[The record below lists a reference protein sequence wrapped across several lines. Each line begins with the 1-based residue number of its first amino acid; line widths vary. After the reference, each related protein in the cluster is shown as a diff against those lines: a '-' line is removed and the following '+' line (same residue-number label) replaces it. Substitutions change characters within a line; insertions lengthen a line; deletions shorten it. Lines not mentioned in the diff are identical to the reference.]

1 MRRKACL
8 VALSV
13 VFAACHHLGK
23 PTDSA
28 DGGGDAS
35 GPVDSSAAHDSTGV
49 PQDVDPPSPADG
61 RSDQTGDVRPANG
74 LWTTASRMPTA
85 RGYLAAVLGPDG
97 RIYAIGG
104 LAPGQAAL
112 RVVEAYDPA
121 HDSWTTVAP
130 LGIARYGLAA
140 AVGSDGRIY
149 AVGGNYDGTTDGNS
163 VVVEAYDAAADTW
176 TPAPSLTVG
185 RYGAAAVT
193 TSDKQIQVIGGFS
206 RSLGDDVPT
215 IDTYVPGARSWASR
229 PGLMT
234 TPRNFHVAVLALDGT
249 IFAIG
254 GTHDGINLSATEA
267 RSAGS
272 NSWFTRADMP
282 TPRMVAAAARDA
294 DGNILVFG
302 GSGGVGA
309 SHLGTVEA
317 YSPTTNSWR
326 SLPDMP
332 TARNAL
338 AAATGPDG
346 RIYVMGGITGT
357 VATAVA
363 AVEVYRP

>member
-13 VFAACHHLGK
+13 VFGACHQVEK
-23 PTDSA
+23 PPASA
-28 DGGGDAS
+28 DGGGDAT
-35 GPVDSSAAHDSTGV
+35 GPADSSAAHDSIGV
-49 PQDVDPPSPADG
+49 PQDVVQPPPADG
-61 RSDQTGDVRPANG
+61 SSDQPGDVRPTNG

-121 HDSWTTVAP
+121 HDTWTTLAP

-149 AVGGNYDGTTDGNS
+149 AIGGNFEGATDGNS
-163 VVVEAYDAAADTW
+163 VVVEAYDVAADTW

-185 RYGAAAVT
+185 RYGAAAVA
-193 TSDKQIQVIGGFS
+193 TSDNHIQVIGGFS

-215 IDTYVPGARSWASR
+215 IDTYVPGARAWSAR

-254 GTHDGINLSATEA
+254 GTHDGIKLSATEA

-309 SHLGTVEA
+309 SNLRTVEA
-317 YSPTTNSWR
+317 YSPKTNTWR
-326 SLPDMP
+326 TLPDMP

-338 AAATGPDG
+338 AAAAGRDG
-346 RIYVMGGITGT
+346 RIYVIGGITGT

>member
-8 VALSV
+8 VTLSV
-13 VFAACHHLGK
+13 VFGACHHVGTT
-23 PTDSA
+23 PESA

-35 GPVDSSAAHDSTGV
+35 GPLDSSTAYDTIGV
-49 PQDVDPPSPADG
+49 PEDVDQPPPADG
-61 RSDQTGDVRPANG
+61 SSDQTGDVRPTNG
-74 LWTTASRMPTA
+74 SWTTASRMPTA

-104 LAPGQAAL
+104 LAPGAASL

-121 HDSWTTVAP
+121 HDTWTTVAP
-130 LGIARYGLAA
+130 LGIARHGLAA
-140 AVGSDGRIY
+140 AVGSDGHIY
-149 AVGGNYDGTTDGNS
+149 AIGGNYDGPSDGNS
-163 VVVEAYDAAADTW
+163 VVVEAYDVAADTW

-185 RYGAAAVT
+185 RYGAVAVT
-193 TSDKQIQVIGGFS
+193 TVDNQIQVIGGFS
-206 RSLGDDVPT
+206 RSLRDDVPT
-215 IDTYVPGARSWASR
+215 IETYVPGARAWSSR

-234 TPRNFHVAVLALDGT
+234 TPRNLHVAVLALDGS

-254 GTHDGINLSATEA
+254 GTHDGIKLSGTEA
-267 RSAGS
+267 RLAGS
-272 NSWFTRADMP
+272 NSWSTRAEMP
-282 TPRMVAAAARDA
+282 TARMAAAAARDA

-302 GSGGVGA
+302 GTGGVGA
-309 SHLGTVEA
+309 SDLRTVEA
-317 YSPTTNSWR
+317 YSPTTNTWR
-326 SLPDMP
+326 RLPEMP

-338 AAATGPDG
+338 AAAAGPDG
-346 RIYVMGGITGT
+346 RIYVIGGITGA